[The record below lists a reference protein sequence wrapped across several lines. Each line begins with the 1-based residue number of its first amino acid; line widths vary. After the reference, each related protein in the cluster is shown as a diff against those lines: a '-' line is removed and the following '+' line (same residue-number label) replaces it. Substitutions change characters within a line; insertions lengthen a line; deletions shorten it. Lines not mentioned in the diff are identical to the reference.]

1 MSTLIMVPNCQPR
14 PCALTGQFP
23 FVGTTLTRAVTST
36 FERRKTRIN
45 PPLPPGL
52 SHCFLANETRAA
64 QWRAYL
70 DRNKLPD
77 APHDSARAGKRIH
90 AFLDLYGPRSLLARG
105 STIIGSRPD
114 RGGLSRERGREN
126 HEAAAI

>member
-1 MSTLIMVPNCQPR
+1 MVPNCQPR

-90 AFLDLYGPRSLLARG
+90 AFFGPVWTAIVTGERFDDNWQPAG
-105 STIIGSRPD
+105 SWGAKS
-114 RGGLSRERGREN
+114 
-126 HEAAAI
+126 